1 MLCGDR
7 SKTGMTIRLRSCNVH
22 VAGRNNGNA
31 LFLQCTTL
39 ILQKVVH
46 SELPT
51 MPGALGFASARILVG
66 RRSSIRHVACA

>member
-1 MLCGDR
+1 MHDTH
-7 SKTGMTIRLRSCNVH
+7 S
-22 VAGRNNGNA
+22 AE
-31 LFLQCTTL
+31 
-39 ILQKVVH
+39 VVH